1 MINGRMNPI
10 QFIFYSDKL
19 KEFKEW
25 KESRI
30 MSVDGVIPVGI
41 NLSHWPGNRTPERFK
56 AKTTTEMVMKLN
68 GARDRADIL
77 EGVEV
82 VTNNHYDTDGFLS
95 VLGVFEPDFVDKHK
109 EDLMDAAESGDFQR
123 YTSDIGLK
131 LDLLLANYSSS
142 EKSPFYEGFGFGKF
156 GKEGEGGVWEVK
168 KRQKMYEDLL
178 RDFKGMVGGLGEYEF
193 LYGEDYRLTLE
204 ELSDVVSGSGGVRK
218 EEYSDLGLSIFFG
231 GYGKNGEKYREFVV
245 NSWCEGERI
254 LEVMELG
261 GGQYRYELRYT
272 VDSWFDL
279 GGVVKY
285 ERKGFRELCEE
296 LNDVEG
302 RKEGLGWNY
311 DAVGVPIPRLRQ
323 AKSRLKPGEVIGKI
337 LRFFG

>member
-19 KEFKEW
+19 KDW
-25 KESRI
+25 KESSV
-30 MSVDGVIPVGI
+30 MSVDGVIPVGL
-41 NLSHWPGNRTPERFK
+41 NLSHWPGNRTPERFR

-68 GARDRADIL
+68 GAWDRADIL

-95 VLGVFEPDFVDKHK
+95 VLGIIEPDFVDIHK
-109 EDLMDAAESGDFQR
+109 EDFMEAAESGDFQR

-142 EKSPFYEGFGFGKF
+142 EKSPFYEGFRFGKF
-156 GKEGEGGVWEVK
+156 SKGGGGGEGVWEVK

-178 RDFKGMVGGLGEYEF
+178 KGFKGMVGGLGEYEF
-193 LYGEDYRLTLE
+193 LYGEDYRLILE
-204 ELSDVVSGSGGVRK
+204 ELSDVVGRKDGVWK
-218 EEYSDLGLSIFFG
+218 EEYSDLGLSIFG
-231 GYGKNGEKYREFVV
+231 SGKKEEEYREFVV

-254 LEVMELG
+254 LEIVELG
-261 GGQYRYELRYT
+261 GGQYGYELRYT

-279 GGVVKY
+279 EGIGRGGRY
-285 ERKGFRELCEE
+285 PRRSFLGLCEE
-296 LNDVEG
+296 LNGEEG
-302 RKEGLGWNY
+302 EGVWSY
-311 DAVGVPIPRLRQ
+311 EGVNCPTPGLRNGRSGLEPR
-323 AKSRLKPGEVIGKI
+323 EVIRKI